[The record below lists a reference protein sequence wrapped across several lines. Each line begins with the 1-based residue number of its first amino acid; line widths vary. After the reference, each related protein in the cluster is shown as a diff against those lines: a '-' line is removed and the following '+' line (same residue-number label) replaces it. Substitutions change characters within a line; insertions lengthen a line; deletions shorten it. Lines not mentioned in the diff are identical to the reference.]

1 MGFFQG
7 FLAPGEIDPL
17 NRRFSTIPKP
27 DVVVQGELTA
37 QVPVRRSELQ
47 ISVNYFKW
55 STSALLTTSSRTHML
70 MVASGLTQGSV
81 FCPRIIH
88 YAGWAVDVS
97 NVSDL
102 YGFMCVSP
110 PSVSILA
117 ETEEIKEL
125 LFKQG
130 IEVETVADIHPIHV
144 QPSRVLSHIYA
155 RLGTNSLLWP
165 NLSRQDFIHQAQM
178 LWTGACYRFMTPVN
192 SFLMMLW
199 S

>member
-1 MGFFQG
+1 
-7 FLAPGEIDPL
+7 
-17 NRRFSTIPKP
+17 
-27 DVVVQGELTA
+27 
-37 QVPVRRSELQ
+37 
-47 ISVNYFKW
+47 
-55 STSALLTTSSRTHML
+55 ML
-70 MVASGLTQGSV
+70 MIASGLTQGSV
-81 FCPRIIH
+81 FCPKIIQ

-97 NVSDL
+97 DVSDL

-155 RLGTNSLLWP
+155 RLGTNALLWP
-165 NLSRQDFIHQAQM
+165 DLSHQDFMHQAQM
-178 LWTGACYRFMTPVN
+178 LWTRACYRFMTSAN
-192 SFLMMLW
+192 TFLIIL
-199 S
+199 

>member
-1 MGFFQG
+1 
-7 FLAPGEIDPL
+7 
-17 NRRFSTIPKP
+17 
-27 DVVVQGELTA
+27 
-37 QVPVRRSELQ
+37 
-47 ISVNYFKW
+47 
-55 STSALLTTSSRTHML
+55 ML
-70 MVASGLTQGSV
+70 MIASGLTQGSV
-81 FCPRIIH
+81 FCPRIIQ

-102 YGFMCVSP
+102 YGLCVSP

-165 NLSRQDFIHQAQM
+165 NLSRFYASGTNVMD
-178 LWTGACYRFMTPVN
+178 
-192 SFLMMLW
+192 W
-199 S
+199 SLLQSHDLSKHFPDSVMVLVT